1 MLDLRDTMKQLQ
13 ILTVPD
19 TKKNG
24 RLTSTDIIHKFFWT
38 GVLFPFLFELNIL
51 AYLGIFLDADKDNQK
66 VTQEPVQDPLG
77 F

>member
-1 MLDLRDTMKQLQ
+1 MLDLRDTMKRLQ

-19 TKKNG
+19 TKKKG

-51 AYLGIFLDADKDNQK
+51 AY
-66 VTQEPVQDPLG
+66 
-77 F
+77 